1 MTSIKLKFRPSKD
14 LKKEGTL
21 YIQLI
26 HARKVKRIKCNY
38 RIYNEEWDY
47 EHGQIKHLIPSKSR
61 QETVCAIRTYLQWEI
76 NKIKGIINQYN
87 DSEQSY
93 TVDDILNSY
102 EKMPPTLYGVF
113 EFIKTQIIRLKRLGR
128 IRTSEIY
135 QSTLNSFMKF
145 RDNIDVDFTSIDSNM
160 IELYEANLKKR
171 GLSRNTTAFYMRT
184 LRTNYNL
191 AVAQNLTTDNR
202 PFCHVYCG
210 MDKTVKRAISLNDI
224 KRIKDLDLTNRP
236 ALDFARNMFLLSF
249 CMRGMSFV
257 DMAYLRKKDLDNGLL
272 IYRRKKTGQT
282 LSIEWTEHMQNILDK
297 YRSNPTQYL
306 LPIITEK
313 NVDERR
319 QYQNQIL
326 RVNRHLKSI
335 ATMLGIVVPL
345 SMYYSRH
352 SWATIARSKEVS
364 ISVISSALGHKSVET
379 TQIYLDSISQSEI
392 DKANRIILLNL

>member
-14 LKKEGTL
+14 EQKEGTL

-26 HARKVKRIKCNY
+26 HVRKVKRIKCNY

-47 EHGQIKHLIPSKSR
+47 ENGRVKHSILSKSR
-61 QETVCAIRTYLQWEI
+61 QETVCAIRENLEWEI

-87 DSEQSY
+87 DSGQNYS
-93 TVDDILNSY
+93 VDDVLNNY
-102 EKMPPTLYGVF
+102 ERTSSIQNGVF
-113 EFIKTQIIRLKRLGR
+113 EFIRVQVARLKKLGR
-128 IRTSEIY
+128 IRSGEIY
-135 QSTLNSFMKF
+135 QSTLHSFMRF
-145 RDNIDVDFTSIDSNM
+145 RNSIDIGVDHIDAEM
-160 IELYEANLKKR
+160 IELYEAYLKKR

-191 AVAQNLTTDNR
+191 AINQNLTADNH
-202 PFCHVYCG
+202 PFKNVYCG
-210 MDKTVKRAISLNDI
+210 MDKTLKRAISLNDMT
-224 KRIKDLDLTNRP
+224 RIKDLDLSHRP

-249 CMRGMSFV
+249 CLRRMSFI
-257 DMAYLRKKDLDNGLL
+257 DMAYLRKKDLDNGVLT
-272 IYRRKKTGQT
+272 YRRRKTSQA
-282 LSIEWTEHMQNILDK
+282 LSIEWTEQMQKILDK
-297 YRSNPTQYL
+297 YQPNSTQYL
-306 LPIITEK
+306 LPIITEQ
-313 NVDERR
+313 NADERR

-335 ATMLGIVVPL
+335 AIMLGIAAPL

-392 DKANRIILLNL
+392 DKANRMILLNL

>member
-14 LKKEGTL
+14 YKKEGTL

-38 RIYNEEWDY
+38 RVYNEEWDY
-47 EHGQIKHLIPSKSR
+47 KHNQIKHLIPSKCR
-61 QETVCAIRTYLQWEI
+61 QETVGAIRANLQWEI
-76 NKIKGIINQYN
+76 NKIKGIINHYN
-87 DSEQSY
+87 ETEQSY
-93 TVDDILNSY
+93 TVDDILSCY
-102 EKMPPTLYGVF
+102 KKTPTTQYGVF
-113 EFIKTQIIRLKRLGR
+113 EFIRTQIIRLKRLGR

-145 RDNIDVDFTSIDSNM
+145 RNNIDVDFTSIDSDM
-160 IELYEANLKKR
+160 IELYEANMKKR

-191 AVAQNLTTDNR
+191 AVTQNLTTDNR
-202 PFCHVYCG
+202 PFSHVYCG

-224 KRIKDLDLTNRP
+224 KRIKDLDLIKHP

-249 CMRGMSFV
+249 CMRGMSFI
-257 DMAYLRKKDLDNGLL
+257 DMAYLRKRDLDNGLL

-282 LSIEWTEHMQNILDK
+282 LSIEWTEQMQKILEK
-297 YRSNPTQYL
+297 YRPNPTQYL
-306 LPIITEK
+306 LPIITEQ

-335 ATMLGIVVPL
+335 ATMLGIAAPL

-352 SWATIARSKEVS
+352 SWASIARSKEVS

-392 DKANRIILLNL
+392 DKANRMILLNL

>member
-1 MTSIKLKFRPSKD
+1 MASIKLKFRPSKNE
-14 LKKEGTL
+14 KKEGTL

-26 HARKVKRIKCNY
+26 HSRKIKRITCRY

-47 EHGQIKHLIPSKSR
+47 KNGQIKHLIPSKSR
-61 QETVCAIRTYLQWEI
+61 QETVCAIRTNLQWEI
-76 NKIKGIINQYN
+76 NRIKGIINQYN
-87 DSEQSY
+87 ESEQSY
-93 TVDDILNSY
+93 TIDDILNIY
-102 EKMPPTLYGVF
+102 DKTLSNQCGVF
-113 EFIKTQIIRLKRLGR
+113 EFIMAQIIRLKRLGR
-128 IRTSEIY
+128 IRTGEIY

-145 RDNIDVDFTSIDSNM
+145 RNNIDIDFTSIDADM
-160 IELYEANLKKR
+160 IELYEAYLKKR

-202 PFCHVYCG
+202 PFIHTYCG
-210 MDKTVKRAISLNDI
+210 MDKTVKRAISLNEI
-224 KRIKDLDLTNRP
+224 KQIKDLDLTNRP
-236 ALDFARNMFLLSF
+236 ALDFARNMFILSF

-282 LSIEWTEHMQNILDK
+282 LTIEWTEQMQKILDK
-297 YRSNPTQYL
+297 YRPNSTQYL
-306 LPIITEK
+306 LPIITEQ
-313 NVDERR
+313 NIDDRR

-335 ATMLGIVVPL
+335 ASMLGIAAPL

-352 SWATIARSKEVS
+352 SWASIARSKEVS

-379 TQIYLDSISQSEI
+379 TQIYLDSISQNEI
-392 DKANRIILLNL
+392 DKANRMILLNL